1 MSDDAVTRLQLSG
14 RPVALVGADAVVL
27 PFFQGARSIV
37 AGPGV
42 AELGGAWGTDLTAA
56 VRADRAFDGGL
67 GQVSLVLGTA
77 GVVVAVGLGPQR
89 LVCADQVRDAAMA
102 ASRRCRGY
110 RRMSTTLAQVG
121 PDAAG
126 AVRATAEGVLL
137 GSYDY
142 QAASRAPRPARSAAP
157 QQVVLL
163 VAAALARDPEVR
175 QAFAHGSAAGRAT
188 SWIRQL
194 VETPGGAL
202 TPADFA
208 DVLRGRAREAG
219 VKAAIWSGRALATR
233 GFGGVLGVG
242 AGSRNEPLVVELRSG
257 SGPEPA
263 TVGLAGK
270 GITFDSGG
278 LNLKRDSNELSWMKS
293 DMAAAA
299 AVAGAVFAA
308 AELGAD
314 TPVRALLLIAENMP
328 GAAAGRPGDVL
339 THPDGRTTEVT
350 DTDCEGRLVL
360 ADGIAFLAATN
371 PAAIIDVGTLTDG
384 GGVGN
389 ALWGAWG
396 TDPQLTAEVVTAG
409 QIAGEP
415 GWELPL
421 RREYEQY
428 LSSRVADI
436 ANCPL
441 DLPDSGQ
448 MAATYL
454 RTFAG
459 RTPWVH
465 IDNGSSA
472 YLELDRGPWPEGP
485 TGSPARALLQ
495 LLVSRSSTR
504 PD

>member
-1 MSDDAVTRLQLSG
+1 VTLLQLSG
-14 RPVALVGADAVVL
+14 RARVGADAVIL
-27 PFFQGARSIV
+27 PFFQGVRSIV
-37 AGPGV
+37 PGPGV
-42 AELGGAWGTDLTAA
+42 AELGAACGTDLAAA
-56 VRADRAFDGGL
+56 VRADRAFDGGV
-67 GQVSLVLGTA
+67 GQVSLVLGSGT
-77 GVVVAVGLGPQR
+77 VVVAVGLGPQQ
-89 LVCADQVRDAAMA
+89 LVGADQVCDAAMA
-102 ASRRCRGY
+102 ATRRCRGY
-110 RRMSTTLAQVG
+110 RRVSTTLAQVG

-142 QAASRAPRPARSAAP
+142 QAVGRAPRPARSAAP
-157 QQVVLL
+157 EQVVLL
-163 VAAALARDPEVR
+163 IDAALSRDPGV
-175 QAFAHGSAAGRAT
+175 QHAFTHGSAAGRAT

-208 DVLRGRAREAG
+208 DVLRGRAREVG
-219 VKAAIWSGRALATR
+219 VKATVWSGRSLASR

-242 AGSRNEPLVVELRSG
+242 AGSRNEPLVVELRAG
-257 SGPEPA
+257 SGPDAA
-263 TVGLAGK
+263 TLGLAGK

-278 LNLKRDSNELSWMKS
+278 LNLKRDPDEISWMKS

-308 AELGAD
+308 AELGCD
-314 TPVRALLLIAENMP
+314 TPVRALLLLAENMP
-328 GAAAGRPGDVL
+328 GGGAGRPGDVL

-360 ADGIAFLAATN
+360 ADGIAFLATTN

-396 TDPQLTAEVVTAG
+396 TDPELTSEVVRAG
-409 QIAGEP
+409 QVAGDP

-436 ANCPL
+436 VNCPQ
-441 DLPDSGQ
+441 DVPDSGQ

-454 RTFAG
+454 RTFSG

-472 YLELDRGPWPEGP
+472 YLELDRDPWPEGP

-495 LLVSRSSTR
+495 LLVARSSDR
-504 PD
+504 ID